1 MGVSIFKKK
10 NFFSGV
16 KLITTVIQS
25 VSDFINYTFLQNAL
39 DDIKYF
45 IQGVP
50 ECILYFFIGKHFH
63 MKGFY

>member
-25 VSDFINYTFLQNAL
+25 VSDFINYFRM
-39 DDIKYF
+39 
-45 IQGVP
+45 
-50 ECILYFFIGKHFH
+50 H
-63 MKGFY
+63 

>member
-50 ECILYFFIGKHFH
+50 ECILYFFHWTFT
-63 MKGFY
+63 